1 MNHKTMFSDY
11 RGIKLQIQNK
21 KINYHIVKNQIIHTK
36 KKIIVKIRN
45 ISNRITKTCHN
56 LYAAAKAMLR

>member
-21 KINYHIVKNQIIHTK
+21 KINYHIVKNQNNSK